1 MTNSFLNTK
10 TRNKNRRKRK
20 NNVAYPVEIIVDGSY
35 ARLYEKQIKIFMF
48 TPSSK
53 KKKDLKHIIKIKIML
68 C

>member
-10 TRNKNRRKRK
+10 IRNKNRRKRK
-20 NNVAYPVEIIVDGSY
+20 NNVAYLVEIIVDGSY
-35 ARLYEKQIKIFMF
+35 ARLYEKQIKTSMF
-48 TPSSK
+48 TTSSK

>member
-20 NNVAYPVEIIVDGSY
+20 NNVAYLVEIIVDGSY
-35 ARLYEKQIKIFMF
+35 ARLYEKQIKTFMF